1 MPFDS
6 MRKHLPL
13 LSSRHLRTVLLL
25 GFSSGLPLALSGATL
40 QAWMASEGVS
50 IATIGWLTLA
60 GVPYTWK
67 FLWAP
72 VMDRFAL
79 PFLGRRRGWMLAT
92 QLALAAGMALIGLIP
107 VSTHPAWAAIAA
119 AALAFVSASQ
129 DIIVDAYRTDL
140 LTVSERGPGAGLT
153 VLGYRLAMLCSGAL
167 ALVMA
172 AQWGWP
178 VTYALMGGLMGIG
191 IAATLSGPEPPAPP
205 ALPRSLRDAVLLP
218 LQEFL
223 SRPGAWAL
231 LALVVL
237 YKLGDAFAGSLST
250 AFLIRGVGF
259 GIAEVGAVNKGIG
272 LAATL
277 LGAVAGGALM
287 VRWGLYRSLFWFGL
301 LQGGAALAFAW
312 LAAAGHQFGL
322 MVFAVFLENLTSGM
336 GTAAFTALLMAL
348 CSHRFSATQFALL
361 SALAATGRVYVGP
374 LAGQLVSTLGWT
386 QFFLLA
392 VLAALPGVWLVWR
405 QRRLLVSL

>member
-1 MPFDS
+1 MPFDRI
-6 MRKHLPL
+6 RKKLPL
-13 LSSRHLRTVLLL
+13 LSSSHLRTVLLL

-92 QLALAAGMALIGLIP
+92 QLTLAVGMALIGLLP

-119 AALAFVSASQ
+119 TALAFVSASQ

-140 LTVSERGPGAGLT
+140 LTTAERGPGAGLT

-167 ALVMA
+167 ALMLA

-178 VTYALMGGLMGIG
+178 ATYALMGGLMGIG
-191 IAATLSGPEPPAPP
+191 IAATLSGPEPPAPA
-205 ALPRSLRDAVLLP
+205 ALPRSLREAVLLP
-218 LQEFL
+218 LQDFL
-223 SRPGAWAL
+223 ARPGAWVL
-231 LALVVL
+231 IALVVL

-250 AFLIRGVGF
+250 AFLIRGAGF

-272 LAATL
+272 LMATI
-277 LGAVAGGALM
+277 LGAMAGGTLM

-301 LQGGAALAFAW
+301 LQGSAALAFAW
-312 LAAAGHQFGL
+312 LAAAGHQFNL

-374 LAGQLVSTLGWT
+374 LAGHLVSVLGWT
-386 QFFLLA
+386 QFFMFS
-392 VLAALPGVWLVWR
+392 VLAALPGLWLVWR